1 MIRTGL
7 KQPPRV
13 PTLKAAPMPQPHWPI
28 WSHRLFNQEDRA
40 MPQVDAKN
48 RDRIDRAMA
57 TKVPFDM
64 GPIHFVGIGGIGMS
78 GIAEV
83 MLNLGYQV
91 QGSDGR
97 ASAIT
102 KRLEKLGATIYLGQK
117 AEQVHGA
124 GAIVM
129 SSAIKPDNPELV
141 EARARLIPVV
151 RRAEMLAELMRLK
164 WTVAVGGTHGKTTTT
179 TMIAAL
185 LEGGGLDP
193 TVINGGII
201 NAYGSNAKLGMGQ
214 WMVVEADESDG
225 SFLKLFPT
233 VAVVT
238 NIDPEHM
245 EHYGDFDVLRKAFD
259 SFVENLPFYGFAVL
273 CIDHPEV
280 QTLVSRVTDRRIITY
295 GFNPQADV
303 RAENLTLEPTGSR
316 FDVVFRGID
325 GEEDRWTGLFL
336 PMAGK
341 HNTQNVLSAIA
352 VSRELGL
359 SETQVRSG
367 LDNFGG
373 VKRRFTHVGDW
384 NGVTIID
391 DYGHHPVEIAAVLQ
405 AARQV
410 SKGKVHAV
418 MQPHRYSRLS
428 DLFEEFSTC
437 FNDAD
442 HVYITDVYAAGEAPI
457 EGIDGPALVESLIAH
472 GHKQVQSV
480 SEDIVAATLKPHIEN
495 GDLIVCLGAGDITYW
510 AADLAANLDKA

>member
-1 MIRTGL
+1 MSNQVLDT
-7 KQPPRV
+7 K
-13 PTLKAAPMPQPHWPI
+13 MP
-28 WSHRLFNQEDRA
+28 FE
-40 MPQVDAKN
+40 
-48 RDRIDRAMA
+48 
-57 TKVPFDM
+57 M

-83 MLNLGYQV
+83 MLNLGYEV
-91 QGSDGR
+91 QGSDAR
-97 ASAIT
+97 ENPNVI
-102 KRLEKLGATIYLGQK
+102 RLRHLGAKIFIGQV

-129 SSAIKPDNPELV
+129 SSAIKADNPELV
-141 EARARLIPVV
+141 EARARSIPVV

-164 WTVAVGGTHGKTTTT
+164 WAIAIAGTHGKTTTT
-179 TMIAAL
+179 TMMAAL
-185 LEGGGLDP
+185 LEGGSLDP

-201 NAYGSNAKLGMGQ
+201 NAYGSNAKLGLGD

-245 EHYGDFDVLRKAFD
+245 EHYRDFDTLRGAFD
-259 SFVENLPFYGFAVL
+259 TFVENLPFYGFAVL

-280 QTLVSRVTDRRIITY
+280 QALVSRVTDRRVITY

-303 RAENLTLEPTGSR
+303 RAENMKLEATGTR
-316 FDVVFRGID
+316 FDAVFRNID
-325 GEEDRWTGLFL
+325 GEEERWEKLFL

-341 HNTQNVLSAIA
+341 HNTQNALSCIA
-352 VSRELGL
+352 VARELGIT
-359 SETQVRSG
+359 EAKVRKG
-367 LDNFGG
+367 LDSFGG

-384 NGVTIID
+384 KGVTIID
-391 DYGHHPVEIAAVLQ
+391 DYGHHPVEISAVLQ

-428 DLFEEFSTC
+428 DLFEEFCTC

-442 HVYITDVYAAGEAPI
+442 NVYIADVFAAGEAPI
-457 EGIDGPALVESLIAH
+457 ENVSGPDLVEGLTSH
-472 GHKQVQSV
+472 GHKSAV
-480 SEDIVAATLKPHIEN
+480 SITNENLAQTLKPNLEK

-510 AADLAANLDKA
+510 ANALPSALDEA

>member
-1 MIRTGL
+1 
-7 KQPPRV
+7 
-13 PTLKAAPMPQPHWPI
+13 MPQRNWPS
-28 WSHRLFNQEDRA
+28 WSYQLLNNEDGTMPKPDLEQRA
-40 MPQVDAKN
+40 L
-48 RDRIDRAMA
+48 A
-57 TKVPFDM
+57 TKVPFDT

-83 MLNLGYQV
+83 MLNLGYEV

-97 ASAIT
+97 ESGIT
-102 KRLEKLGATIYLGQK
+102 KRLQKLGATIYLGQK

-129 SSAIKPDNPELV
+129 SSAIKADNPELV
-141 EARARLIPVV
+141 EARARSIPVV

-164 WTVAVGGTHGKTTTT
+164 WAVAVGGTHGKTTTT

-185 LEGGGLDP
+185 LEGGKLDP

-201 NAYGSNAKLGMGQ
+201 NAYGSNAKLGMGD

-259 SFVENLPFYGFAVL
+259 TFVENLPFYGFAVL

-280 QTLVSRVTDRRIITY
+280 QALVARVSDRKILTY

-303 RAENLTLEPTGSR
+303 RAENLELEQTGSR
-316 FDVVFRGID
+316 FDVVFRNMD
-325 GEEDRWTGLFL
+325 GEDERWDGLFL
-336 PMAGK
+336 PMAGR

-359 SETQVRSG
+359 TEKQVRAG
-367 LDNFGG
+367 LESFGG

-418 MQPHRYSRLS
+418 VQPHRYSRLS

-437 FNDAD
+437 FNHAD
-442 HVYITDVYAAGEAPI
+442 NVFVADVYAAGEPPI
-457 EGIDGPALVESLIAH
+457 EGIDGPALVQSLISH
-472 GHKQVQSV
+472 GHKNSRET
-480 SEDIVAATLKPHIEN
+480 SRKTLAADLKPHIRE
-495 GDLIVCLGAGDITYW
+495 GDIIVCLGAGDITYW
-510 AADLAANLDKA
+510 AADLAKNLDAA

>member
-1 MIRTGL
+1 MSDTKL
-7 KQPPRV
+7 KQ
-13 PTLKAAPMPQPHWPI
+13 KA
-28 WSHRLFNQEDRA
+28 L
-40 MPQVDAKN
+40 
-48 RDRIDRAMA
+48 A
-57 TKVPFDM
+57 TKVPFDL

-91 QGSDGR
+91 QGSDAR
-97 ASAIT
+97 ESTNTA
-102 KRLEKLGATIYLGQK
+102 RLKCLGAEIFIGQK
-117 AEQVHGA
+117 AEQVIGA

-129 SSAIKPDNPELV
+129 SSAIKADNPELM
-141 EARARLIPVV
+141 EARARSIPVV

-201 NAYGSNAKLGMGQ
+201 NAYKSNAKLGMGN

-225 SFLKLFPT
+225 SFLKLLPT

-245 EHYGDFDVLRKAFD
+245 EHYGDFETLRTAFD
-259 SFVENLPFYGFAVL
+259 TFVENLPFYGFAVL

-280 QTLVSRVTDRRIITY
+280 QALVSRISDRRVITY

-303 RAENLTLEPTGSR
+303 RAENLSLEPEGSR
-316 FDVVFRGID
+316 FDVVFRNHD
-325 GEEDRWTGLFL
+325 GEEDRWTDLFL

-359 SETQVRSG
+359 DVEKVRAG
-367 LDNFGG
+367 LDSFGG

-410 SKGKVHAV
+410 SKGRVHAV
-418 MQPHRYSRLS
+418 VQPHRYSRLS
-428 DLFEEFSTC
+428 HHFEEFSTC

-442 HVYITDVYAAGEAPI
+442 FVYVSDVYAAGEAPI
-457 EGIDGPALVESLIAH
+457 EGVSGPALAESLRSH
-472 GHKQVQSV
+472 GHR
-480 SEDIVAATLKPHIEN
+480 DVALTSKATLA
-495 GDLIVCLGAGDITYW
+495 GDLHPNLESGDLVVCLGAGDITYW
-510 AADLAANLDKA
+510 AADLPEQLGKL